1 MGILERHDKGAVAH
15 LRLNAPERLNPL
27 SDAMLAALQEQ
38 IEALREDRKI
48 RAVVL
53 SGAGKVFCA
62 GHDLKEMQAKA
73 AESDPSTL
81 RRGTRDANLKI
92 EKEAQRALW
101 EGSYKQCTTCSMPI
115 FNPDDPE
122 YPEKMKCIERM
133 WEAPLPKCK
142 CGA

>member
-53 SGAGKVFCA
+53 SGAGKVFCKQY
-62 GHDLKEMQAKA
+62 KEHYEQEVDSWQTEM
-73 AESDPSTL
+73 SL
-81 RRGTRDANLKI
+81 LCR
-92 EKEAQRALW
+92 
-101 EGSYKQCTTCSMPI
+101 
-115 FNPDDPE
+115 
-122 YPEKMKCIERM
+122 
-133 WEAPLPKCK
+133 LPKFD
-142 CGA
+142 AF